1 MLAVAGYNTSEVK
14 FNMASYAVIQTGG
27 KQYRVQPG
35 DTIRVEYL
43 PGDEGDT
50 IDLND
55 VLMLSEDGNVTLGA
69 PTIPGAKVTTEVTR
83 KGKAKKVIVFKYKA
97 KTRYRRKNGHRQ
109 LFTDLK
115 VIDISTAKEPTSGPT
130 NGRKTDGS

>member
-1 MLAVAGYNTSEVK
+1 
-14 FNMASYAVIQTGG
+14 MASYAIVKTGG

-35 DTIRVEYL
+35 DTIRVESL

-50 IDLND
+50 IDLTD
-55 VLMLSEDGNVTLGA
+55 VLMVSEDGKVTLGE
-69 PTIPGAKVTTEVTR
+69 PTVPGATVTTEVTG
-83 KGKAKKVIVFKYKA
+83 KGKGKKVIVFKYKS

-115 VIDISTAKEPTSGPT
+115 VIDIAVAEKQTRR
-130 NGRKTDGS
+130 RKADGS

>member
-1 MLAVAGYNTSEVK
+1 MVD
-14 FNMASYAVIQTGG
+14 YAVVQTGG

-35 DTIRVEYL
+35 DTIRVESL

-55 VLMLSEDGNVTLGA
+55 VLMVSEDGKVTLGE
-69 PTIPGAKVTTEVTR
+69 PTVPGAKVTTEVTR
-83 KGKAKKVIVFKYKA
+83 KGKDKKIIVFKYKS

-115 VIDISTAKEPTSGPT
+115 VIDISVATKQTRQREA
-130 NGRKTDGS
+130 DGS